1 VTFWGFV
8 IVCGIVAAVELAL
21 IQWWDMK
28 QEHNKYGAPR
38 DPKDRQLTLQD
49 LLIGVAIS
57 VCPLI
62 NFLVA
67 AGCAIY
73 IFSEVLPRIV
83 IAGPRKS

>member
-28 QEHNKYGAPR
+28 QERNEYGHAR
-38 DPKDRQLTLQD
+38 DPKDRQLTLQE
-49 LLIGVAIS
+49 LLVGIAIS

-73 IFSEVLPRIV
+73 IFSVVLPKIV
-83 IAGPRKS
+83 VFGPKS